1 MKAWQ
6 FIGVGSPLT
15 LRDVAV
21 PDVGAGQVLI
31 DIKASG
37 ICHSDVGYLEG
48 TITHLPFVPITLG
61 HEMSGVVARVGP
73 GVSEFTV
80 GQRVAIPSTLETP
93 GNASDGGFAEYVV
106 ARQEHLIA
114 IPDDVD
120 HVQAALAMDAG
131 MTSYHAVR
139 YGGTKQGT
147 RIGIIGLGGLGFLGA
162 QFALALGAEVYGVEI
177 NEDIWPRALEVG
189 VADVARSI
197 GEFADKN
204 LEVVIDFAGFG
215 TTTAEAFEA
224 IGHGGTVVQVGL
236 GRTTATIST
245 WALLSKELRY
255 LGSAGGTFE
264 DVRAA
269 LDLFSRGTVKPLLS
283 TVSFEQ
289 IGEAIER
296 LRGGRVDGR
305 IVAVQP

>member
-15 LRDVAV
+15 LRDVDV
-21 PDVGAGQVLI
+21 PEAGPGQVLI
-31 DIKASG
+31 DVKASG
-37 ICHSDVGYLEG
+37 LCHSDIGYLEG
-48 TITHLPFVPITLG
+48 TITHLPFAPITLG
-61 HEMSGVVARVGP
+61 HEMSGVIAQVGA
-73 GVSEFTV
+73 GVTGFKI

-106 ARQEHLIA
+106 ARQEHILG

-120 HVQAALAMDAG
+120 FVHAALAMDAG

-177 NEDIWPRALEVG
+177 NEDVWPRALDVG

-204 LEVVIDFAGFG
+204 LEVIIDFAGFG

-236 GRTTATIST
+236 GRSTATIST

-255 LGSAGGTFE
+255 LGSAGGTFD
-264 DVRAA
+264 DVRAV
-269 LDLFSRGTVKPLLS
+269 LDLFSRNKVKPLLS

-289 IGEAIER
+289 IGEAIGRLER
-296 LRGGRVDGR
+296 GRVDGR
-305 IVAVQP
+305 IVAVQH

>member
-15 LRDVAV
+15 LREVEV
-21 PDVGAGQVLI
+21 PDVGPGQVLI

-37 ICHSDVGYLEG
+37 LCHSDVGYLEG

-61 HEMSGVVARVGP
+61 HEMSGVVSRVGP

-120 HVQAALAMDAG
+120 HVHAALAMDAG

-177 NEDIWPRALEVG
+177 NEDIWPRALGVG
-189 VADVARSI
+189 VAGVARSI

-236 GRTTATIST
+236 GRTSATIST

-255 LGSAGGTFE
+255 LGSAGGTFD

-269 LDLFSRGTVKPLLS
+269 LDLFSSGTVKPLLN

-289 IGEAIER
+289 IGEAIAR
-296 LRGGRVDGR
+296 LRRGQVDGR